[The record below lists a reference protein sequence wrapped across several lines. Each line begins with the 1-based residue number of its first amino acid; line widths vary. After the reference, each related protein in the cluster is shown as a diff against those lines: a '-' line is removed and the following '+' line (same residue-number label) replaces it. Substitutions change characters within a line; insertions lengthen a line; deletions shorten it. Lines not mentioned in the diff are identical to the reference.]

1 MWYDIALMIAIKTG
15 ADTDYS
21 KMKVKDMKK
30 ILSERGVSCN
40 GCVEKSDFIKRLQE
54 TQHNEL

>member
-1 MWYDIALMIAIKTG
+1 MIAIKTG